1 MARAVAEIETEIR
14 GLDREDKEWLLG
26 VLLED
31 LDGPPD
37 AGVDAAWLE
46 EVQRRSRQLDA
57 GEVEAIPAAEV
68 FAHVRAQLRR

>member
-14 GLDREDKEWLLG
+14 GLDQKDKERLLEA
-26 VLLED
+26 LLED

-46 EVQRRSRQLDA
+46 EAQRRSRELDA
-57 GEVEAIPAAEV
+57 GVVKAIPAKEV